1 MTQKEKGYVGLG
13 LMVVLAA
20 GTVLGS
26 DPLYKA
32 IDRASTPK
40 VSYTAG
46 TYTGTGAGF
55 GGDVVATVVVGDNG
69 IESVTLQGDNETPGL
84 GADALKPLEEQ
95 FMASGSATVDGVSGC
110 TLTSNGARDA
120 VQQALDQASGKIE
133 VIAAGDSTADEKKE
147 ETTEAAKETTEA
159 AKEESKAAD
168 AAAASYKAGT
178 YEGSAQGFGGEI
190 KAVVTITDNGIESV
204 ELTGDGETPA
214 LGGEALKEL
223 PDQFVKAQSAEVD
236 GVSGCTVTSTGAK
249 EAVANALSQ
258 AQ

>member
-32 IDRASTPK
+32 IDSMASPK

-69 IESVTLQGDNETPGL
+69 IESVTLQGDNETPEL
-84 GADALKPLEEQ
+84 GGAAISTLEQQ
-95 FMASGSATVDGVSGC
+95 FVEAGSAAVDGVSGC
-110 TLTSNGARDA
+110 TLTSNGA
-120 VQQALDQASGKIE
+120 
-133 VIAAGDSTADEKKE
+133 
-147 ETTEAAKETTEA
+147 
-159 AKEESKAAD
+159 
-168 AAAASYKAGT
+168 
-178 YEGSAQGFGGEI
+178 
-190 KAVVTITDNGIESV
+190 
-204 ELTGDGETPA
+204 
-214 LGGEALKEL
+214 
-223 PDQFVKAQSAEVD
+223 
-236 GVSGCTVTSTGAK
+236 K
-249 EAVANALSQ
+249 EAVENALKQ

>member
-13 LMVVLAA
+13 LMVVLAT

-32 IDRASTPK
+32 IDRATAPK

-46 TYTGTGAGF
+46 TYTGIGTGF

-84 GADALKPLEEQ
+84 GADALQPLEEQ

-110 TLTSNGARDA
+110 TLTSNGA
-120 VQQALDQASGKIE
+120 
-133 VIAAGDSTADEKKE
+133 
-147 ETTEAAKETTEA
+147 
-159 AKEESKAAD
+159 
-168 AAAASYKAGT
+168 
-178 YEGSAQGFGGEI
+178 
-190 KAVVTITDNGIESV
+190 
-204 ELTGDGETPA
+204 
-214 LGGEALKEL
+214 
-223 PDQFVKAQSAEVD
+223 
-236 GVSGCTVTSTGAK
+236 K
-249 EAVANALSQ
+249 EAVENALKQ